1 MNVTYNNKPAIM
13 RRNGQVVLGDAG
25 GITFQFIAIDLDGN
39 ELGATE
45 QIKVESVSTETV
57 TEVQATFLAKLATP
71 QNVTAN
77 GTTVSWDAV
86 ENATSYDV
94 YADDTVL
101 LGSVASQSSVDL
113 TTLSGWAT
121 LAPGK
126 HTLQIVARAGNYIDS
141 DKSEPI
147 EFEIPPDYL
156 CFTAEEAGSTVAMA
170 VEGTPTKG
178 QAFETSTNRTNWS
191 VFTPG
196 TTTITLANAGDKVY
210 FRGNNT
216 TVSES
221 YSIYYNFVMSG
232 KIAASG
238 NIMSLLDTTC
248 KSTTISNNYC
258 YSAMFYGCTSLT
270 TAPALPATNL
280 ANDCYSNMF
289 SSCTSLTTAPE
300 LPATTLAD
308 YCYSNMFSDCTS
320 LTTAPALPA
329 TNLANDCY
337 SNMFYG
343 CTSLTTAP
351 ALSATTLAN
360 DCYSSMFADCAS
372 LTTASALPATT
383 LADYCYSSMFAGCT
397 SLTTAP
403 ELPATTLADNCCS
416 NMFYGCTSLTTAPEL
431 PATTLASS
439 CYSYMFFD
447 CSKLKVNTT
456 SGNKIFTCPTTIPTE
471 AVTDMF
477 TNTCGTFT
485 GTPTTGETYYY
496 TE

>member
-1 MNVTYNNKPAIM
+1 MSA
-13 RRNGQVVLGDAG
+13 
-25 GITFQFIAIDLDGN
+25 N
-39 ELGATE
+39 EIFTDK
-45 QIKVESVSTETV
+45 QR
-57 TEVQATFLAKLATP
+57 F
-71 QNVTAN
+71 
-77 GTTVSWDAV
+77 
-86 ENATSYDV
+86 
-94 YADDTVL
+94 
-101 LGSVASQSSVDL
+101 SVDL
-113 TTLSGWAT
+113 STTDKWET
-121 LAPGK
+121 LVLGK
-126 HTLQIVARAGNYIDS
+126 HALQIVARAGNYIDS
-141 DKSEPI
+141 DKSDPI
-147 EFEIPPDYL
+147 EFEVPPDYL

-170 VEGTPTKG
+170 VDGTPTKG

-258 YSAMFYGCTSLT
+258 YSSMFYGCTSLT

-289 SSCTSLTTAPE
+289 
-300 LPATTLAD
+300 
-308 YCYSNMFSDCTS
+308 
-320 LTTAPALPA
+320 
-329 TNLANDCY
+329 
-337 SNMFYG
+337 YG
-343 CTSLTTAP
+343 CTNLTTAP

-383 LADYCYSSMFAGCT
+383 LADYCYSNMFAGCT

-477 TNTCGTFT
+477 TSTGGTFT
-485 GTPTTGETYYY
+485 GTPTEGTTYYY
-496 TE
+496 AA